1 MKNIVADL
9 YKITLLLLI
18 SFILYGCSTADDA
31 QRTFEN
37 EAFSEPS
44 GFTRTGPSGEVSDE
58 DPDDWRIGPLF
69 QGFLEISP
77 AFPNPTT
84 GELITIEL
92 LVTGLQA
99 LNGLEVVRLDNR
111 GNFRLLHIDDRIP
124 MPTGL
129 STITFDPLLFADGGT
144 ISNARGLHRVFIF
157 DNRRNLISY
166 GDIMIE

>member
-1 MKNIVADL
+1 ML
-9 YKITLLLLI
+9 RLHKITLLLLI
-18 SFILYGCSTADDA
+18 SLVLYGCSTADDA
-31 QRTFEN
+31 QRKFED
-37 EAFSEPS
+37 EAFREPS
-44 GFTRTGPSGEVSDE
+44 GFTKTDPSGNIMEN

-69 QGFLEISP
+69 QGFVEISP

-84 GELITIEL
+84 GELVTIEI

-111 GNFRLLHIDDRIP
+111 GNFRLLYLDDRIP
-124 MPTGL
+124 LPTGL

-166 GDIMIE
+166 GDLKIE